1 MEQSDGFNVAG
12 KKGALL
18 KGEEHSEFD
27 AFDDAPKA
35 GAYSPR
41 RSILKAVVCV
51 ALVAVVAAVIVA
63 TAGTGAV
70 ALGVATGLFVGGSAA
85 VTCLTVSDLANGR
98 NSSWGTYAAKT
109 LAGAVTG
116 AVMRNFGGALG
127 SLWPASGT
135 LARAGLAGGDVRDDV
150 SEKRPILRRDVRP

>member
-1 MEQSDGFNVAG
+1 MGFDGLTERNRQAHGTPASALAAPFAGNPPTGGLPAGAAMEQSDGFNVAG

-35 GAYSPR
+35 GAYSPW

-51 ALVAVVAAVIVA
+51 E
-63 TAGTGAV
+63 
-70 ALGVATGLFVGGSAA
+70 SARPRGF
-85 VTCLTVSDLANGR
+85 GR
-98 NSSWGTYAAKT
+98 
-109 LAGAVTG
+109 
-116 AVMRNFGGALG
+116 
-127 SLWPASGT
+127 
-135 LARAGLAGGDVRDDV
+135 GDVRDDV